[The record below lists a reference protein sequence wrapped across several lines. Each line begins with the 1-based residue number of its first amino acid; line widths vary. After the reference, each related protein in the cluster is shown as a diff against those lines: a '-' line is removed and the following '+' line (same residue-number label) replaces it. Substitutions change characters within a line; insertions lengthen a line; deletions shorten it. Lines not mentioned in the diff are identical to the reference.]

1 MRVFQPQCIMERF
14 TCTGIREKL
23 HSEEKAHC
31 SPIPCTTGRLLAST
45 NTTTTSSQNILANSL
60 TNHVYIVCSVWPG
73 GGHISGAL
81 CHTCR
86 CVCNHDHLGHFF
98 QTVLFFSGE

>member
-1 MRVFQPQCIMERF
+1 MRVFQPQCIIERF
-14 TCTGIREKL
+14 TCTGIRENQL
-23 HSEEKAHC
+23 LSEESTPYMKLT
-31 SPIPCTTGRLLAST
+31 SVLYGLA
-45 NTTTTSSQNILANSL
+45 
-60 TNHVYIVCSVWPG
+60 

-86 CVCNHDHLGHFF
+86 CTCVCNHDHLGHFF